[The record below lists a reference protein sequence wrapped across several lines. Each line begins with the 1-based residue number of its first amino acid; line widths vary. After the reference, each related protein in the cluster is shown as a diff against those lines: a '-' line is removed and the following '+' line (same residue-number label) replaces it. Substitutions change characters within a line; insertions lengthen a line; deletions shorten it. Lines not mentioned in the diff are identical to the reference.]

1 MSNNLIYSK
10 EFNTLEMRL
19 LILCSIY
26 NLSDKQRTKIED
38 LFREGINWDDFYKLA
53 VKNKIYPIIYR
64 NLKRLNNNILDE
76 NTIRKFEWICK
87 ENRIRALQLTKE
99 LTKLMELFKQRDVRA
114 ISVKG
119 PLLAMAL
126 YQDPSMRVSRDLDIL
141 VDFSDLNKAN
151 EILIEAGYTLDNNV
165 RSLTRKQKEQYIKSS
180 HHFSYSNNLEDQI
193 ELHWRLSKDYYNLPF
208 EDIWDKK
215 KEIDIFGRNMNVLS
229 EEENLLYLI
238 YHGSKHAWKR
248 LGWLCDIY
256 QIIKNNQLDWN
267 CLMNRAEQLQITHM
281 VIQSII
287 LLKKLYGLKLHIK
300 FDISKKEVMTAK
312 HLAVISTFF
321 IMNLDER
328 AEMQGHSLFY
338 RYNKYLW
345 IWYRSYGRRI
355 LLIVNHFI
363 PTIEDYKTMELQDRY
378 YNIYYML
385 RFFCIV
391 KKCKKYLLLQNKR
404 KASL

>member
-1 MSNNLIYSK
+1 MSSDLIYSK
-10 EFNTLEMRL
+10 EFDTIEMRL
-19 LILCSIY
+19 LILCSVFH
-26 NLSDKQRTKIED
+26 LSDKQKTKIEELLHND
-38 LFREGINWDDFYKLA
+38 FNWNNFYTLA

-64 NLKRLNNNILDE
+64 NLKRFDNINLDE
-76 NTIRKFEWICK
+76 QTIRKFEWICK
-87 ENRIRALQLTKE
+87 ENRIKALQLTKE
-99 LTKLMELFKQRDVRA
+99 LAKLMELFRRRDIRT

-126 YQDPSMRVSRDLDIL
+126 YQDPSMRVSRDLDLL

-151 EILIEAGYTLDNNV
+151 ELLIEAGYALDNNV
-165 RSLTRKQKEQYIKSS
+165 RNLTRKQKEQYIKLS
-180 HHFSYSNNLEDQI
+180 HHFTYSNALGTQI

-281 VIQSII
+281 VIQSMI
-287 LLKKLYGLKLHIK
+287 LFRKLYGIKPHIK
-300 FDISKKEVMTAK
+300 YDLSKKELMIAK
-312 HLAVISTFF
+312 HLAAISTLF
-321 IMNLDER
+321 IMNPDER
-328 AEMQGHSLFY
+328 AEMQGHPLFY

-345 IWYRSYGRRI
+345 IWYRSYDRRI
-355 LLIVNHFI
+355 LLIVSHFK

-378 YNIYYML
+378 YYSYYLL
-385 RFFCIV
+385 RFFQIM
-391 KKCKKYLLLQNKR
+391 KKCKKYLVLHLKR
-404 KASL
+404 NASL